1 MQCMSHT
8 PSNSTLSSPSFH
20 VTASNVSLK
29 VKFAIFENKN
39 FNATDLLAQNMTKL
53 VASVTKQWTPIL
65 KNWVIFTHN
74 VFLYSVSP
82 HSAHFVNIVTS
93 LLSPFLSWQMSMH
106 FVISKPC

>member
-20 VTASNVSLK
+20 YVTASNVSLK

-65 KNWVIFTHN
+65 KNWVIFTHMTFFCT
-74 VFLYSVSP
+74 V
-82 HSAHFVNIVTS
+82 
-93 LLSPFLSWQMSMH
+93 
-106 FVISKPC
+106 